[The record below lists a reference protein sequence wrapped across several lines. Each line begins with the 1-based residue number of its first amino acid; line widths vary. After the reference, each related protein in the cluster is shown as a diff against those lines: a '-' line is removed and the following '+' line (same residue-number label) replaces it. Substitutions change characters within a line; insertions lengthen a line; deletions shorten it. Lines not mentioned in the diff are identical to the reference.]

1 VKGFLVVA
9 AAFAAVLSLSGPAGA
24 FNGHRLTSADRR
36 AISRSID
43 IFVNHAVKRHDVA
56 ASYNVTAPELRAGMS
71 RKEWAKGAIPAYPYP
86 ARGTSHGWTIL
97 YITRDEVAVNLILR
111 PKPGVRIRGIL
122 FNVYLRPAHGKWLI
136 DSFMPAATIN
146 TELFGGAARVTSV
159 RDFSPGAQS
168 GGPHGKPLVSIDYAI
183 IPVAVLALLLLGLG
197 AMFAKGSLGYR
208 PRRQSLPT
216 FPGSRRAP

>member
-1 VKGFLVVA
+1 VKGPVAFLA
-9 AAFAAVLSLSGPAGA
+9 LTALALSLAAQAGA
-24 FNGHRLTSADRR
+24 SGRRLTTADRK

-43 IFVNHAVKRHDVA
+43 VFVNHAVKRKDVA
-56 ASYNVTAPELRAGMS
+56 ASYDVTAPELREGIT
-71 RKEWAKGAIPAYPYP
+71 RKEWATGNIPAYPYP

-97 YITRDEVAVNLILR
+97 YVTRDEVAVNLILR
-111 PKPGVRIRGIL
+111 PKPGVRMRGIL

-168 GGPHGKPLVSIDYAI
+168 GGPHGKPLVSSVVAY
-183 IPVAVLALLLLGLG
+183 IPFAVLALLLLGLAGALAWG
-197 AMFAKGSLGYR
+197 AMRYRPQGGSL
-208 PRRQSLPT
+208 PP
-216 FPGSRRAP
+216 FPGTRRTR

>member
-1 VKGFLVVA
+1 VKRPLVFLA
-9 AAFAAVLSLSGPAGA
+9 LTAFALTLAGQAGA
-24 FNGHRLTSADRR
+24 SGRRLTPADRK

-56 ASYNVTAPELRAGMS
+56 KSFDVTAPELRAGTT
-71 RKEWAKGAIPAYPYP
+71 RKQWATGNIPAYPYP

-97 YITRDEVAVNLILR
+97 YVTKDEVAVNLILR
-111 PKPGVRIRGIL
+111 PKPGVRMRGIL

-168 GGPHGKPLVSIDYAI
+168 GGPHGKPLVSIDYAV
-183 IPVAVLALLLLGLG
+183 IPVAVLGLLLLGLG
-197 AMFAKGSLGYR
+197 AMFAKDKLSYR

-216 FPGSRRAP
+216 FPGTRRAR